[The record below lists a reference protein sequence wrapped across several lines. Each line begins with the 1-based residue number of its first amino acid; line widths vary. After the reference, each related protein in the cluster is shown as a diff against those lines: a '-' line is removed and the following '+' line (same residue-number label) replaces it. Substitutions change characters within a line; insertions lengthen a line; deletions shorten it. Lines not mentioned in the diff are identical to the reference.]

1 MRKDIRIILAML
13 PFAVAS
19 CAVEPIP
26 STEPAVSAN
35 GPKIM
40 VSTEGVTR
48 TTLASDFKVNWASGD
63 AISVFD
69 GAANLKYTTTGTT
82 PAAEFTTD
90 GSLATASAYYALY
103 PYSAAATL
111 DGSTIKTVIPNYQKG
126 VKGGFDPAA
135 QLMVGKGS
143 SASFAMKNV
152 VALFKVTIPADVTA
166 VTIANKAGVPIA
178 GNVSITV
185 GDDGVPTA
193 VTAESSSVLLLPDG
207 ETFEAGDYYVAVA
220 PGALTGGMHV
230 TMTKSGSDN
239 LWVADSDNPC
249 TLYRSE
255 VMNLGDLGAKT
266 AEKAMTKLSIIFSN
280 GSAWQSPFAYPAS
293 FSTSESTA
301 NYGGSPITA
310 TFKPLYYS
318 FQIEMFADRGFTQN
332 STGGL
337 RCCRDEGDYVT
348 FPVINGTRLAAVKAI
363 VGGNIDYPALTDG
376 SGQILVGGDPYRVRI
391 YTGQTVLWTPVGTE
405 NGVAYRVTA
414 QTPAEPDGTHR
425 WFAVRQFDL
434 YYEGTP
440 APTFNGISTES
451 PIQAGTTAT
460 LKGYA
465 AVYGDI
471 SGMTC
476 GFDYKLDGASDWTTV
491 TCDAPAAEFS
501 KTITLPVG
509 EYVYKAWASVGGV
522 KKYGEEKPVS
532 FYTGMSIDIVFGPVP
547 NKKGAVCYK
556 DNNYFPTNG
565 AASCDAEGYSGKQYN
580 NFQKILT
587 YDFGTGYDFRLW
599 SRYGISRSTA
609 TVSGV
614 STILGLRFN
623 PQGNV
628 TVNGTK
634 VYAGGKDGVAWMQ
647 LPGIDGFVLKSV
659 TAKTR
664 ASGDGYGTW
673 TLVSDVTPDATP
685 TATKYTVA
693 SGAKTLGSMSFASAT
708 EGTIEAT
715 GAEAGVGYY
724 LLSGVVYAHDFTEL
738 HLIYELA
745 E

>member
-13 PFAVAS
+13 PFAVAA

-26 STEPAVSAN
+26 STEPAN

-126 VKGGFDPAA
+126 VKDGFDPAA

-152 VALFKVTIPADVTA
+152 VALLKVTIPADVTA

-193 VTAESSSVLLLPDG
+193 VTAESSSVILVPSDA
-207 ETFEAGDYYVAVA
+207 TFEAGDYYVAVA

-249 TLYRSE
+249 ILYRSE
-255 VMNLGDLGAKT
+255 VMNLGDLAVKT
-266 AEKAMTKLSIIFSN
+266 TEKTMTKLSIVFSN
-280 GSAWQSPFAYPAS
+280 GTAWQSPLAYPAS
-293 FSTSESTA
+293 FSNSEASA

-318 FQIEMFADRGFTQN
+318 FQIEMYADRGFTQN

-337 RCCRDEGDYVT
+337 RCCRDEGDYIT
-348 FPVINGTRLAAVKAI
+348 FPVINGTRLAAVKILAGGGMNDDLDPAPAI
-363 VGGNIDYPALTDG
+363 TDA
-376 SGQILVGGDPYRVRI
+376 SGKILVGGGVYRVKAALT
-391 YTGQTVLWTPVGTE
+391 TGKEILWFPVGTE
-405 NGVAYRVTA
+405 TGGTYRMTA
-414 QTPAEPDGTHR
+414 QAPSSR
-425 WFAVRQFDL
+425 WVAIRQLDL

-440 APTFNGISTES
+440 ALTFNYISTETPVS
-451 PIQAGTTAT
+451 NGTTAT

-465 AVYGDI
+465 GVYGDI
-471 SGMTC
+471 SGLTC

-501 KTITLPVG
+501 KEVTLPV
-509 EYVYKAWASVGGV
+509 
-522 KKYGEEKPVS
+522 
-532 FYTGMSIDIVFGPVP
+532 
-547 NKKGAVCYK
+547 
-556 DNNYFPTNG
+556 
-565 AASCDAEGYSGKQYN
+565 
-580 NFQKILT
+580 
-587 YDFGTGYDFRLW
+587 
-599 SRYGISRSTA
+599 
-609 TVSGV
+609 
-614 STILGLRFN
+614 
-623 PQGNV
+623 
-628 TVNGTK
+628 
-634 VYAGGKDGVAWMQ
+634 
-647 LPGIDGFVLKSV
+647 
-659 TAKTR
+659 
-664 ASGDGYGTW
+664 
-673 TLVSDVTPDATP
+673 
-685 TATKYTVA
+685 
-693 SGAKTLGSMSFASAT
+693 
-708 EGTIEAT
+708 
-715 GAEAGVGYY
+715 
-724 LLSGVVYAHDFTEL
+724 
-738 HLIYELA
+738 
-745 E
+745 